1 MPSVYS
7 RLNLFC
13 ATLQAGADV
22 NVRAGEATPLL
33 IAAHNGSAE
42 IIKCLLQAG
51 ADPNAAD
58 EVTEKKI

>member
-1 MPSVYS
+1 M
-7 RLNLFC
+7 C
-13 ATLQAGADV
+13 TLQAGADV